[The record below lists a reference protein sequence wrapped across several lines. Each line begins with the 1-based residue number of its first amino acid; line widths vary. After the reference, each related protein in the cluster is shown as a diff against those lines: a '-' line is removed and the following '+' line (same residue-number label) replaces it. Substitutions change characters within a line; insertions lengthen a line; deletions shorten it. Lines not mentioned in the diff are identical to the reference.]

1 MQVNKR
7 SLKSQNIVF
16 RILCNFMLN
25 CTKSRRTQC
34 GICKIDYVFEID
46 LILCAL
52 LSQPHSA
59 ALSAE
64 CAKSI
69 LYCPSLSNV
78 GIT

>member
-25 CTKSRRTQC
+25 CTKSRRTEC

-46 LILCAL
+46 TTKIKLEIKT
-52 LSQPHSA
+52 
-59 ALSAE
+59 E
-64 CAKSI
+64 VK
-69 LYCPSLSNV
+69 V
-78 GIT
+78 EKE